1 LLHWHKNNGLHGGSF
16 NNDNDSRSNR
26 SRARFALLLAAIC
39 TAALIHPLAGAAAG
53 SEAAI
58 ITPAS
63 ADPALSLADDSS
75 IRKSAVSA
83 AVPESLLHFTE
94 DTVEQLSAHV
104 PFTAWSEAELE
115 YTPLGPGTHGWL
127 VTVTDEGLPQG
138 YLIISASED
147 GGYVLSEYGIG
158 GTLPFSL
165 APLEQRLAAE
175 GLIDPEGSLPRGSL
189 IRKRYTGAPVW
200 EVTLPGQDTL
210 YISGFNSELLPNGL
224 PASGTLDRSGIGKGV
239 VAAGSAHGWSVDAPS
254 ITDNRPDPY
263 DNLQWLTSSSLTA
276 RSSSELRRLLQKH
289 PSLVFKS
296 KGDGNAAFGAPFSL
310 TGWQRWS
317 SGSGSAADAA
327 AIYVAIPL
335 RNTDT
340 TRFLPAP
347 RLVGEGQFYAYPGKS
362 TP

>member
-1 LLHWHKNNGLHGGSF
+1 MLHWHKNNGLHGGSF
-16 NNDNDSRSNR
+16 NIDNDSRSNR

-39 TAALIHPLAGAAAG
+39 TAALIHPLAVAAAG
-53 SEAAI
+53 NEKARTVS
-58 ITPAS
+58 AS
-63 ADPALSLADDSS
+63 ADSSISLADDSS

-83 AVPESLLHFTE
+83 AVPQSLLHFTE

-165 APLEQRLAAE
+165 GPLEQRLAAE
-175 GLIDPEGSLPRGSL
+175 GLFDPEGSLPHGST

-210 YISGFNSELLPNGL
+210 YISGFDSELLPSGL
-224 PASGTLDRSGIGKGV
+224 PASGTSDRSGIV
-239 VAAGSAHGWSVDAPS
+239 VAAGSVNGWSADAPS

-276 RSSSELRRLLQKH
+276 RSSSELRSLLQKH

-347 RLVGEGQFYAYPGKS
+347 RLVGQGQFYAYPGTS
-362 TP
+362 V